1 MNRTCESESAMV
13 TGQRA
18 LQGARLFA
26 LDNCRSIDLNRRRI
40 DHLMDER
47 ARHDETRRLVET
59 MAGQLET
66 MTHRVERL
74 ERRLREERR
83 SRRSVRGTDTSGSRT
98 RVEGRW
104 SPSPVRPRAGPSCRV
119 EVQNLTG
126 FVGDGS
132 EDRPFQLVEV
142 EPVRRFPSI
151 PVLPRRDPEDVDPV
165 PPFEHPP
172 SYMPAPDS
180 VDLPDYEE

>member
-1 MNRTCESESAMV
+1 
-13 TGQRA
+13 
-18 LQGARLFA
+18 
-26 LDNCRSIDLNRRRI
+26 
-40 DHLMDER
+40 
-47 ARHDETRRLVET
+47 

-83 SRRSVRGTDTSGSRT
+83 SRRSVRGTNTSGSRM

-104 SPSPVRPRAGPSCRV
+104 SPSPVKTDRAGPSRRV
-119 EVQNLTG
+119 EIQNLTG

-142 EPVRRFPSI
+142 EQVRRSPEYSAHDPWAIRYRTVPYGPWVI
-151 PVLPRRDPEDVDPV
+151 PYGIMISPWPMERTVLPNTIVSP
-165 PPFEHPP
+165 
-172 SYMPAPDS
+172 
-180 VDLPDYEE
+180 